1 MLFSRSGILA
11 EAINTNI
18 LTKNHP
24 DSRHS
29 HPDSTHSHHSPH
41 SVPRFLIPTFTD
53 SPKNVIFVFWFLRKS
68 KKNESEFV
76 IELVWIMSLKLVVK
90 SLLQSFFMDH
100 LERKS
105 VSKKTTPTM
114 CTLVEELFNCCD
126 HFLRLSG
133 NCVKSL
139 F

>member
-53 SPKNVIFVFWFLRKS
+53 SPKNVIFVFLVSTKKQKEWKRICNWISLNYVSQIGGKIFTTVFFHGSLGTQIRK
-68 KKNESEFV
+68 
-76 IELVWIMSLKLVVK
+76 
-90 SLLQSFFMDH
+90 
-100 LERKS
+100 
-105 VSKKTTPTM
+105 
-114 CTLVEELFNCCD
+114 
-126 HFLRLSG
+126 
-133 NCVKSL
+133 
-139 F
+139 